1 MAAKPAAKPA
11 AAAAPAAGADAPKKG
26 FPIVL
31 VAVVLLAG
39 LGVGG
44 GAAIFML
51 PKPAAEAEAI
61 EAGQPERKPV
71 DRGTPA
77 QYVALE
83 PAFVVNLADEG
94 STRYLQ
100 TEVQLSSRDPQVI
113 ADIGTHSPAI
123 RNALLMLFA
132 KKTQAELR
140 SIEGR
145 EQLQKDALAEVN
157 RVLKDETGYDG
168 VDALF
173 FTSFVTQ

>member
-11 AAAAPAAGADAPKKG
+11 AAPAAGAEAPKKG

-31 VAVVLLAG
+31 VAIVLLAG
-39 LGVGG
+39 LGIGG
-44 GAAIFML
+44 GAAFFLL
-51 PKPAAEAEAI
+51 PKPAADAEASDSDK
-61 EAGQPERKPV
+61 PERKAGA
-71 DRGTPA
+71 RGAPA
-77 QYVALE
+77 QYVPLQ

-100 TEVQLSSRDPQVI
+100 AEVQLSSRDPQVI

-140 SIEGR
+140 SVEGR

>member
-11 AAAAPAAGADAPKKG
+11 AAAVAADAPKKG

-31 VAVVLLAG
+31 VAIVLLMG
-39 LGVGG
+39 LGIGG
-44 GAAIFML
+44 GTAYFVL
-51 PKPAAEAEAI
+51 PKPAADANAHD
-61 EAGQPERKPV
+61 AAAAAKPA
-71 DRGTPA
+71 DKRGPA
-77 QYVALE
+77 QYVPLQ

-100 TEVQLSSRDPQVI
+100 AEVQVSSRDPQTVT
-113 ADIGTHSPAI
+113 DLGTHSPAI

-140 SIEGR
+140 SVEGR
-145 EQLQKDALAEVN
+145 EKLQADALSEVN
-157 RVLKDETGYDG
+157 RVLKQEAGREG

>member
-1 MAAKPAAKPA
+1 MAAKPSAKPA
-11 AAAAPAAGADAPKKG
+11 AAPAAAAEAPKKG
-26 FPIVL
+26 FPVMLVL
-31 VAVVLLAG
+31 IVLLAG
-39 LGVGG
+39 LGAG
-44 GAAIFML
+44 GAAAFFLL
-51 PKPAAEAEAI
+51 PKPAADAASAEPAKP
-61 EAGQPERKPV
+61 ARKPV
-71 DRGTPA
+71 DAGAPA
-77 QYVALE
+77 QYVPLQ

-132 KKTQAELR
+132 RKTQAELR
-140 SIEGR
+140 SVEGR

-157 RVLKDETGYDG
+157 RVLKAETGYEG

>member
-1 MAAKPAAKPA
+1 MAAKPTAKPA
-11 AAAAPAAGADAPKKG
+11 AAPAAAAEAPKKG
-26 FPIVL
+26 FPVMLVLIVL
-31 VAVVLLAG
+31 LGG
-39 LGVGG
+39 LGAGG
-44 GAAIFML
+44 GAAWFLL
-51 PKPAAEAEAI
+51 PKPEAAAAEAEAP
-61 EAGQPERKPV
+61 ARKEVP
-71 DRGTPA
+71 RGAPA
-77 QYVALE
+77 QYVPLQ

-132 KKTQAELR
+132 RKTQAELR
-140 SIEGR
+140 SVEGR
-145 EQLQKDALAEVN
+145 EQLQKDALVEVN
-157 RVLKDETGYDG
+157 RVLKAETGHEG

>member
-44 GAAIFML
+44 GAAFFLL
-51 PKPAAEAEAI
+51 PKPAAEAEAS

-71 DRGTPA
+71 ERGTPA

-132 KKTQAELR
+132 KTTQAELR

>member
-11 AAAAPAAGADAPKKG
+11 AAAAAADAPKKG

-31 VAVVLLAG
+31 VAVVLLMG
-39 LGVGG
+39 LGIGG
-44 GAAIFML
+44 GAAYFVL
-51 PKPAAEAEAI
+51 PKPAADASAHD
-61 EAGQPERKPV
+61 AAAAKPA
-71 DRGTPA
+71 DKRGPA
-77 QYVALE
+77 QYVPLQ

-100 TEVQLSSRDPQVI
+100 AEVQVSSRDPQTVT
-113 ADIGTHSPAI
+113 DLGTHSPAI

-140 SIEGR
+140 SVEGR
-145 EQLQKDALAEVN
+145 EKLQADALSEVN
-157 RVLKDETGYDG
+157 RVLKQEAGREG